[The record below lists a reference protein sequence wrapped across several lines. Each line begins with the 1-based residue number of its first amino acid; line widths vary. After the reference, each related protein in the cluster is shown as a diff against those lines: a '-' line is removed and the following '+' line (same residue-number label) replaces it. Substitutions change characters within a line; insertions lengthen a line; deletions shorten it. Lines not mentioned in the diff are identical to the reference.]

1 MRRFKWLA
9 LVAVALVAALP
20 VLAGGDHKK
29 CTYSTQ
35 ECLDHMAAKMKTSG
49 WVGVELDFD
58 EATGVPTVTK
68 VIPGSPA
75 QAAGIMPGD
84 VLVALNGTRIGSGH
98 GEPLKKARED
108 WEPGQAVTYTI
119 KRDGQDRQ
127 VDLTLAPMP
136 ADVMAAWI
144 GNHMLEHVSVATA
157 EIPKK

>member
-9 LVAVALVAALP
+9 LVTVVLIAALP

-68 VIPGSPA
+68 VVPGSPA

-84 VLVALNGTRIGSGH
+84 VLVALNGTRIGNDN
-98 GEPLKKARED
+98 EEALTKARKD
-108 WEPGQAVTYTI
+108 WKPGQAVTYTI

-157 EIPKK
+157 QIPKK